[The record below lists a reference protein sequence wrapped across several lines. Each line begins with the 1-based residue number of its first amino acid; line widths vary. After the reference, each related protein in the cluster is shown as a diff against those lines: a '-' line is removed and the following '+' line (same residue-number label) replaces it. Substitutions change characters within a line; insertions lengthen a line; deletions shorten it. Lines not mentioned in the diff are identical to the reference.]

1 MSTPVDDWV
10 PSAREVERRG
20 LRRERSRRDL
30 VVATVAAVVVI
41 GGLVVALVL
50 SPGWPTV
57 RASFLSWPDAKASF
71 HEVITGFLKYNVT
84 GFLIAEPFILL
95 IGVLVAVTRGTTSAA
110 MFPLRVLAIVY
121 TDVFRGLPTYLVII
135 LFGFALP
142 GLQLQGVPKNT
153 FWLGLVALVLCYGAY
168 VAEVFRAGIESIHPS
183 QVASADTL
191 GLTHGQAMRHVVLP
205 QATRRVM
212 PPLLNDF
219 ISLQKDTALLGTIF
233 IFDGLFA
240 AQDYAAYAF
249 NYTPI
254 TMVGVL
260 FLCLTIPLTRF
271 TDWVGR
277 RAMRR
282 QFAGSR

>member
-1 MSTPVDDWV
+1 VTAPETAWE
-10 PSAREVERRG
+10 PSPREVARRDV
-20 LRRERSRRDL
+20 RRQRSRRDL
-30 VVATVAAVVVI
+30 LVATLAAVVVI
-41 GGLVVALVL
+41 GGLLGGLLL

-57 RASFLSWPDAKASF
+57 RSGFLSWSDAKASF
-71 HEVITGFLKYNVT
+71 PAVIKGFLKYNVT
-84 GFLIAEPFILL
+84 GFLIAEPVILGV
-95 IGVLVAVTRGTTSAA
+95 GVLVAVTRGTVSAA
-110 MFPLRVLAIVY
+110 MLPFRVLAVIY

-135 LFGFALP
+135 VFGFAIP
-142 GLQLQGVPKNT
+142 GLGLSGVPTNT
-153 FWLGLVALVLCYGAY
+153 FWLGLIALTLCYGAY

-183 QVASADTL
+183 QIASADTL
-191 GLTHGQAMRHVVLP
+191 GLTRWQAMRYVVLP

-219 ISLQKDTALLGTIF
+219 ISLQKDTALLGGIF

-240 AQDYAAYAF
+240 AQDYAAYQF

-254 TMVGVL
+254 TVVGLL
-260 FLCLTIPLTRF
+260 FLSFTIPLTRF
-271 TDWVGR
+271 TDWIGR

>member
-1 MSTPVDDWV
+1 VSAESLWR
-10 PSAREVERRG
+10 PSPREVERRH
-20 LRRERSRRDL
+20 LRRQRSRRDST
-30 VVATVAAVVVI
+30 VATVAAVVVI
-41 GGLVVALVL
+41 GGLALALVL

-57 RASFLSWPDAKASF
+57 RAGFLSWPDAKAAF
-71 HEVITGFLKYNVT
+71 PAVIRGFLKYNVS
-84 GFLIAEPFILL
+84 GFLIAEPLILL

-110 MFPLRVLAIVY
+110 MFPLRVLAILY

-142 GLQLQGVPKNT
+142 GLQLQGVPTST
-153 FWLGLVALVLCYGAY
+153 FWLGLIALVLCYGAY

-183 QVASADTL
+183 QTASADTL
-191 GLTHGQAMRHVVLP
+191 GLTRGQAMRHVILP

-233 IFDGLFA
+233 VFDGLFA

-254 TMVGVL
+254 TMVGVM

-271 TDWVGR
+271 TDWVGG

-282 QFAGSR
+282 QYGDLR